1 MNIDI
6 RKSIHDNFLQ
16 TDEKE
21 IRSSIEDAL
30 KSKEELALPG
40 LGVFFE
46 ILWMESSLEE
56 KEQILNRI
64 KNGI

>member
-6 RKSIHDNFLQ
+6 RNSIHDSFLQ
-16 TDEKE
+16 TDMKE
-21 IRSSIEDAL
+21 IRTSIEEAL
-30 KSKEELALPG
+30 AIKEELTLPG

-46 ILWMESSLEE
+46 ILWEKSSPEE
-56 KEQILNRI
+56 KEQIVTKI